1 MNFYSYVI
9 YNQEHHR
16 FYYGFC
22 QDVEKAVYAHN
33 KGKVE
38 LTSYYSNWV
47 MLFSEGFP
55 TKQEAIRRSLFYRT
69 AGGQRFLK
77 KILNF

>member
-22 QDVEKAVYAHN
+22 QDLKKTEIAHN
-33 KGKVE
+33 QGKVE
-38 LTSYYSNWV
+38 ATKGLTGWV
-47 MLFSEGFP
+47 ILYNEGFAS
-55 TKQEAIRRSLFYRT
+55 KQEAIRRSRFYRT
-69 AGGQRFLK
+69 VAGQRYLK